1 MLLLFNFCSSYVFRL
16 VLHVLFDLITLFP
29 SIFVSVCVRV
39 VSKTQL
45 LSIKKRWVIK
55 HSSFFH
61 LPQATNTFV
70 WVWFSFHFF
79 CHSSYFSQFQFNFF
93 GTPACEP
100 RFFSVHNIFSIFTR
114 ISAISTRIFHCQD
127 TTLEQSFDDELL
139 EKFRPLYSAYISIY
153 L

>member
-1 MLLLFNFCSSYVFRL
+1 MLLLFNFCSSYLFRL

-55 HSSFFH
+55 HSSFFSSAASH
-61 LPQATNTFV
+61 QYFRV
-70 WVWFSFHFF
+70 SVIFISFF

-93 GTPACEP
+93 GMPACEP